1 MTVNCCHCCPLQ
13 CLLSLKLS
21 SSSNRDS
28 WKRNQKQWDI
38 FLLFRPSREGCF
50 LAQRTNST
58 GGGLR
63 LRRLLRGIET
73 TINNG
78 LHTHTHTPRPLSLT
92 HILCLSQRLS
102 LSLSLSFSFSRALIH
117 NMRTH
122 FFSLFVVRT
131 HSPCS
136 FSHPQKLLLYHT
148 FRLCL
153 STHIIHHTHTHT
165 LA

>member
-78 LHTHTHTPRPLSLT
+78 LHTHTHTHTQASLSHT
-92 HILCLSQRLS
+92 HLVSVS
-102 LSLSLSFSFSRALIH
+102 TPFSLSLSFFLFLA
-117 NMRTH
+117 RTH
-122 FFSLFVVRT
+122 PQYAYAFLLSLCGSDTLTLLFLAPT
-131 HSPCS
+131 KTPSI
-136 FSHPQKLLLYHT
+136 SH
-148 FRLCL
+148 
-153 STHIIHHTHTHT
+153 I
-165 LA
+165 

>member
-1 MTVNCCHCCPLQ
+1 MTVNCCHFCQLQ
-13 CLLSLKLS
+13 CLLYLKLS

-78 LHTHTHTPRPLSLT
+78 LHTHTQASLSHTHLVSVSTPF
-92 HILCLSQRLS
+92 
-102 LSLSLSFSFSRALIH
+102 SLSLSFSFSRALIH

>member
-63 LRRLLRGIET
+63 RRRLLRGIET

-102 LSLSLSFSFSRALIH
+102 LSLFLSLSRAHSSTICVRISSLSLWFGH
-117 NMRTH
+117 THLALSRTH
-122 FFSLFVVRT
+122 KNSFYIT
-131 HSPCS
+131 HLGSV
-136 FSHPQKLLLYHT
+136 
-148 FRLCL
+148 
-153 STHIIHHTHTHT
+153 
-165 LA
+165 

>member
-1 MTVNCCHCCPLQ
+1 MTVNCCYCCPLQ

-78 LHTHTHTPRPLSLT
+78 LHTHTHTQASLSHTHLVSVSTPFSLSLF
-92 HILCLSQRLS
+92 LS
-102 LSLSLSFSFSRALIH
+102 LSRAHSSTICVRISSLSLWFGHTHLALS
-117 NMRTH
+117 RTH
-122 FFSLFVVRT
+122 KNSFYIT
-131 HSPCS
+131 HLGSV
-136 FSHPQKLLLYHT
+136 
-148 FRLCL
+148 
-153 STHIIHHTHTHT
+153 
-165 LA
+165 